1 MLRGLN
7 QITTQCSDSKARK
20 SQKAF
25 GALIF
30 DGTLHIMP
38 FTLPRTCL
46 LVALSRV
53 VVQDGFLA
61 MYDMRPNNHKIG
73 LPWGGAIGRPY
84 DKYQLIQRL
93 LSIYDFFSCLW

>member
-38 FTLPRTCL
+38 VTLPGTCL
-46 LVALSRV
+46 LAALSRV
-53 VVQDGFLA
+53 AVQDGFLA
-61 MYDMRPNNHKIG
+61 MYEAKQSQDWPA
-73 LPWGGAIGRPY
+73 LGG
-84 DKYQLIQRL
+84 RL
-93 LSIYDFFSCLW
+93 GGHMINTN